1 MPVHFCLYNYDMP
14 TTVTSLDLVFIQRG
28 HRDSQDGGCG
38 YSHDDEEA
46 T

>member
-1 MPVHFCLYNYDMP
+1 MDND
-14 TTVTSLDLVFIQRG
+14 TTSLDLVFIQRG